1 MAAVAAVPAID
12 IALPS
17 SRSRSSSFDVG
28 VFSKEMF
35 SPVDIRYLSVSPSRS
50 PLSDSCSLTMALRRA
65 LSTSP
70 MNINN
75 RQLSPKYMDSYE
87 STSGVATLVPPT
99 RAQSP
104 NIEPL
109 PRNTIPTVNIEGI
122 PTAPANK
129 RRTVA
134 RRGRSNSRRKINL
147 ARLNLDPNV
156 IPWRGLPV
164 APPPPPLPLP
174 RPHSPSPAKKAQ
186 SPGTV
191 SESHKEGSAR
201 RSPIFKK
208 RYEPYNID
216 SNNCFTPPSRRLPTA
231 GIEACKK
238 WLTAPTPPRSWCEPP
253 TTGGT
258 NIIVNDPIVIED
270 RLAQK
275 EHLQAIVQRVLDETT
290 LALECMTAEQ
300 TSLVLHTSYS
310 LSFADM
316 DGYEEMLVLE
326 EKMDELRSCLEKLKI
341 LLDEVKKDRKLRK
354 IARDGDGDG
363 GDDDDSEMGDA
374 YFWNELLER
383 IQGDFKKTRRDS
395 RTTPCTFSM
404 APKLFG
410 EAYVYRRLKG
420 CFESSLW
427 WKDFDPFARKKYD
440 SFLRS
445 REDNLY
451 VSSLFAESVTYG
463 ECLFPWEY
471 EDTIKDSFYELTR
484 VYLCSMAYGQ
494 TKPTKNVSTD
504 IIDRLWAIISR
515 ANGAGLDIVLGDSG
529 QELFRDIAYADF
541 LLQTGLT
548 SRVRLHGKRIP
559 YFVSEA
565 TKSDFEW
572 LVRSLSDKKLFPVAS
587 HEYIESLRGRINTH
601 RSAGKLVFEDH
612 PFWSTGYTFWD
623 LPIQAPD
630 LFRQLSLSNSH
641 LVLFKG
647 ELNYRK
653 LTHNISVKDS
663 AVSFDQKIGPLGHY
677 GRIIG
682 RAEFEMSVVVSFWRK
697 DGEPLVDISDGPF
710 GV

>member
-12 IALPS
+12 IAFPG

-70 MNINN
+70 MNVRN

-238 WLTAPTPPRSWCEPP
+238 WLTAPTPPRS
-253 TTGGT
+253 
-258 NIIVNDPIVIED
+258 
-270 RLAQK
+270 
-275 EHLQAIVQRVLDETT
+275 
-290 LALECMTAEQ
+290 
-300 TSLVLHTSYS
+300 
-310 LSFADM
+310 
-316 DGYEEMLVLE
+316 
-326 EKMDELRSCLEKLKI
+326 
-341 LLDEVKKDRKLRK
+341 
-354 IARDGDGDG
+354 
-363 GDDDDSEMGDA
+363 
-374 YFWNELLER
+374 
-383 IQGDFKKTRRDS
+383 
-395 RTTPCTFSM
+395 
-404 APKLFG
+404 
-410 EAYVYRRLKG
+410 
-420 CFESSLW
+420 
-427 WKDFDPFARKKYD
+427 
-440 SFLRS
+440 
-445 REDNLY
+445 
-451 VSSLFAESVTYG
+451 
-463 ECLFPWEY
+463 
-471 EDTIKDSFYELTR
+471 
-484 VYLCSMAYGQ
+484 
-494 TKPTKNVSTD
+494 
-504 IIDRLWAIISR
+504 
-515 ANGAGLDIVLGDSG
+515 
-529 QELFRDIAYADF
+529 
-541 LLQTGLT
+541 
-548 SRVRLHGKRIP
+548 
-559 YFVSEA
+559 
-565 TKSDFEW
+565 
-572 LVRSLSDKKLFPVAS
+572 
-587 HEYIESLRGRINTH
+587 
-601 RSAGKLVFEDH
+601 
-612 PFWSTGYTFWD
+612 
-623 LPIQAPD
+623 
-630 LFRQLSLSNSH
+630 
-641 LVLFKG
+641 
-647 ELNYRK
+647 
-653 LTHNISVKDS
+653 
-663 AVSFDQKIGPLGHY
+663 
-677 GRIIG
+677 
-682 RAEFEMSVVVSFWRK
+682 
-697 DGEPLVDISDGPF
+697 
-710 GV
+710 

>member
-1 MAAVAAVPAID
+1 
-12 IALPS
+12 
-17 SRSRSSSFDVG
+17 
-28 VFSKEMF
+28 
-35 SPVDIRYLSVSPSRS
+35 
-50 PLSDSCSLTMALRRA
+50 
-65 LSTSP
+65 
-70 MNINN
+70 
-75 RQLSPKYMDSYE
+75 
-87 STSGVATLVPPT
+87 
-99 RAQSP
+99 
-104 NIEPL
+104 
-109 PRNTIPTVNIEGI
+109 
-122 PTAPANK
+122 
-129 RRTVA
+129 
-134 RRGRSNSRRKINL
+134 
-147 ARLNLDPNV
+147 
-156 IPWRGLPV
+156 
-164 APPPPPLPLP
+164 
-174 RPHSPSPAKKAQ
+174 
-186 SPGTV
+186 
-191 SESHKEGSAR
+191 
-201 RSPIFKK
+201 
-208 RYEPYNID
+208 
-216 SNNCFTPPSRRLPTA
+216 
-231 GIEACKK
+231 
-238 WLTAPTPPRSWCEPP
+238 
-253 TTGGT
+253 
-258 NIIVNDPIVIED
+258 
-270 RLAQK
+270 
-275 EHLQAIVQRVLDETT
+275 
-290 LALECMTAEQ
+290 
-300 TSLVLHTSYS
+300 
-310 LSFADM
+310 M

-341 LLDEVKKDRKLRK
+341 LLEEVKKDRKLRK

-363 GDDDDSEMGDA
+363 GDDDDDSDMGDA

-383 IQGDFKKTRRDS
+383 IQGDFKKAKRDS
-395 RTTPCTFSM
+395 RTTPCTFST

-541 LLQTGLT
+541 LLQTGLA
-548 SRVRLHGKRIP
+548 SRVRLHGKRIS

-677 GRIIG
+677 GRIVG
-682 RAEFEMSVVVSFWRK
+682 RAEFEMPVVVSFWRK